1 MNPIKYSY
9 SAYRGGNPPQ
19 KGKGAAVTLVVVCAL
34 LLGFSINKLANAK
47 PAEPVRDLSQDAY
60 VSSLEKTLARCLSP
74 GDNSLVIGDEIWM
87 CGATRTGIKAK

>member
-1 MNPIKYSY
+1 MNPIRYSY

-47 PAEPVRDLSQDAY
+47 PAARVDTSAKDAY
-60 VSSLEKTLARCLSP
+60 IASLEKTLARCLSG
-74 GDNSLVIGDEIWM
+74 GDNSLIIGDEIWM
-87 CGATRTGIKAK
+87 CGASRTGIKAK